1 MMSEAEETTQPRSR
15 LARSIDKAFSEP
27 TLDKDPFDAAAES
40 ASVESAELGQAST
53 AETDVTEPEAPTGN
67 PVKEN
72 VIPEGVERRSIPLR
86 FDGEAKVKRVGG
98 KRASF
103 AMLLSLISVGGV
115 GYVAY
120 EQFMQSQ
127 NLSQEAEDV
136 TTIVG
141 SLSEDLNNNTLNLV
155 KLQGRADALEK
166 DVERITPLEKEMAN
180 QGEMIKAIDT
190 ASKNQFATNAELI
203 ESLKQSQQRIV
214 DLNEQYQ
221 NLSASQQQVAKLAR
235 QKAAAQPVTTAT
247 RSAPPAPVYSTHI
260 GSAVIE
266 SMDSWGHNQYVVLK
280 EPSGE
285 WVSLRRGSAY
295 EGWMFS
301 GATDEYALFKR
312 GDRTMKVRVGVKQW
326 KRL

>member
-1 MMSEAEETTQPRSR
+1 MSEAEETTQPRSR

-27 TLDKDPFDAAAES
+27 TSDKDPFDAAAEGS
-40 ASVESAELGQAST
+40 ELDRASRT
-53 AETDVTEPEAPTGN
+53 ETDVTESAPSVEN
-67 PVKEN
+67 HVEEN
-72 VIPEGVERRSIPLR
+72 VIPEGVERKSIPLR
-86 FDGEAKVKRVGG
+86 FDSEMKVKRVGG

-103 AMLLSLISVGGV
+103 AMLLSLISAGGV
-115 GYVAY
+115 AYVGY

-127 NLSQEAEDV
+127 NLSQEAQDV
-136 TTIVG
+136 TAIVG

-155 KLQGRADALEK
+155 KLQSRADALEK
-166 DVERITPLEKEMAN
+166 DVERIMPLEQEMAS
-180 QGEMIKAIDT
+180 QGKMIKAIDT

-214 DLNEQYQ
+214 DLNERYQ
-221 NLSASQQQVAKLAR
+221 NLSASQKEVAKLA
-235 QKAAAQPVTTAT
+235 QKRAAAQPVTTAT

-312 GDRTMKVRVGVKQW
+312 GDRTMKVRVGG
-326 KRL
+326 